1 MCPPSTPLTT
11 EGEEDEDEEEDGEEE
26 EDVVVMEE
34 GESGPWWERGGVPVI
49 WGGGGG
55 FLHTIL
61 QVPES
66 CEEMVGKGKVW
77 VFTFSCTL
85 PLHTLSHNN
94 TSVRRLLH
102 SMILNL
108 QSNFQFSDIGI
119 HFNDLKYFQ

>member
-34 GESGPWWERGGVPVI
+34 GERGPWWERGGVPVI

-66 CEEMVGKGKVW
+66 CEEWKGRGRGSVGVYI
-77 VFTFSCTL
+77 
-85 PLHTLSHNN
+85 
-94 TSVRRLLH
+94 LLH
-102 SMILNL
+102 PSTSHSLPR
-108 QSNFQFSDIGI
+108 
-119 HFNDLKYFQ
+119 